1 MTLLM
6 EFLMSVNTLE
16 RIAALKQQREFI
28 DGIISKLEEVTVFES
43 RLASLSNGAST
54 TAVFSK
60 SQVLESCNQEDKLP
74 ASNPKLHNKA
84 KKEIVTKND
93 KPMSLGALV
102 CKIIYESKEPISL
115 KEIAGVA
122 QKLGYKSDAKNFAN
136 NVYQAVNKLV
146 KAKDL
151 KQKRDNGEIL
161 YFAV

>member
-1 MTLLM
+1 M
-6 EFLMSVNTLE
+6 EFMMSVNTLE

-28 DGIISKLEEVTVFES
+28 DGLISKLEEVTVFES
-43 RLASLSNGAST
+43 RLASLSNGSST
-54 TAVFSK
+54 TAVFST
-60 SQVLESCNQEDKLP
+60 STPQVLESCNQEDNLP
-74 ASNPKLHNKA
+74 APKHNKA

-93 KPMSLGALV
+93 KPMSLGSLV
-102 CKIIYESKEPISL
+102 CKIIHESKEPISL
-115 KEIAGVA
+115 KEVASVA

>member
-1 MTLLM
+1 M
-6 EFLMSVNTLE
+6 MSVNTLE

-28 DGIISKLEEVTVFES
+28 DGLISKLEEVTVFES
-43 RLASLSNGAST
+43 RLASLSNGSLT
-54 TAVFSK
+54 TAVFST
-60 SQVLESCNQEDKLP
+60 STPQVLESCNQEDNSP
-74 ASNPKLHNKA
+74 APKRNKA

-93 KPMSLGALV
+93 KPMSLGSLV
-102 CKIIYESKEPISL
+102 CKIIHESKEPISL
-115 KEIAGVA
+115 KEVASVA